1 MEKIRVLVVDDS
13 LVIRRALRECFRTDP
28 EIEVVGVADTGLRAL
43 EQIEQL
49 KPDVVT
55 LDIEMPEMDGLE
67 TLKTLRKQGT
77 SVPVIMFSKYTSEG
91 ASATIEALALGASDI
106 VAKPEAHGGEGMSCE
121 VAKRQL
127 TTRIRAFG
135 RKVLRQRSE
144 VKALPSATKPDP
156 TTSLFTAPE
165 GVSAIG
171 LAIST
176 GGPKALIEIV
186 SSLRPDIV
194 APIFI
199 TQHMPPMFARFLAE
213 RLTAHGAVKA
223 YEAEDGMTVQPGTI
237 YVAPGDFH
245 MEVVNGA
252 QNAVIKLNKAPHENS
267 CRPSADVMLR
277 SLAHTYRSDLLS
289 IVMTGMGHDGRRGC
303 EHVKAHGG
311 TVVVQDEASSLVW
324 GMPRAV
330 ITAGLHDAIL
340 PLSRIADLINKSGSK
355 DEKESK

>member
-13 LVIRRALRECFRTDP
+13 LVIRRALRECFRSDP
-28 EIEVVGVADTGLRAL
+28 EIEVIGVAETGLRAL

-55 LDIEMPEMDGLE
+55 LDIEMPDMDGLE
-67 TLKTLRKQGT
+67 TLKTLRQQGT

-91 ASATIEALALGASDI
+91 ATATIEALALGASDI
-106 VAKPEAHGGEGMSCE
+106 VAKPEAHGGKGASCE
-121 VAKRQL
+121 GAKRQL

-135 RKVLRQRSE
+135 RKVLRKRSE
-144 VKALPSATKPDP
+144 DKKTKLPLVEVAYPP
-156 TTSLFTAPE
+156 FTPPQD
-165 GVSAIG
+165 VSAIG

-186 SSLRPDIV
+186 SVMRPDIV

-199 TQHMPPMFARFLAE
+199 TQHMPPMFAKFLAE
-213 RLTAHGAVKA
+213 RLTAHGSVQA
-223 YEAEDGMTVQPGTI
+223 YEAEDGMVVKPGAI
-237 YVAPGDFH
+237 YIAPGDFH
-245 MEVVNGA
+245 MEVVNGKSES
-252 QNAVIKLNKAPHENS
+252 VIKLNQLPHENS
-267 CRPSADVMLR
+267 CRPSADVMFR
-277 SLAHTYRSDLLS
+277 SLANTYGSNLLS

-303 EHVKAHGG
+303 EHVKANGG

-330 ITAGLHDAIL
+330 ITAGLHDAVL
-340 PLSRIADLINKSGSK
+340 PLSSIAELINISGSR
-355 DEKESK
+355 DEKEKK